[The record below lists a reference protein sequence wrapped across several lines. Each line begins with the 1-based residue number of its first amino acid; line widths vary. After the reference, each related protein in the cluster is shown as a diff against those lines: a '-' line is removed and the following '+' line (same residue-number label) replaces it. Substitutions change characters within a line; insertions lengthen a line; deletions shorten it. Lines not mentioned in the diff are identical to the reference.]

1 MKSFSL
7 HAYIAWFKR
16 EPLKN
21 AARLLLLLS
30 IFCFPFQIRT
40 LIFSPDLFLSGNF
53 NPFTAVFLSFN
64 NLIVL
69 LAGLLY
75 GFWIFKKR
83 LFLKKN
89 ERDFF
94 WWWGAF
100 AAVILL
106 VSFWSF
112 NSQVHWYTALHW
124 GIIFVWFILLVS
136 DLLSW
141 RVKLQC
147 FIGSM
152 VFQSAIG
159 FAQLALQS
167 SVGLGKLGEPLMNS
181 NVPGIA
187 KIDWQGLK
195 FIRPYGTFPHT
206 NVLAGSIVFAL
217 FACMYLYQKSLK
229 SILICTLFFGSAL
242 ILTFSRSAWLGFLIA
257 LIFSLVFTRVRH
269 KLVVFASLVFVFC
282 GILFTQFQGPLVQ
295 RILGNDGQSSLEREL
310 YMNIS
315 KEMILQH
322 PLGVGLGNFTL
333 MMQDFTQQKL
343 APWVIQPVHNVYML
357 AMNELGVQGL
367 VLFLLMA
374 GNFVYIVMSE
384 RKNQQQESS
393 GALSKE
399 GLNFS
404 ITSLKIALLFTF
416 LVIGLFDHYFFTLE
430 QGQFLFIFL
439 MAFLCYTEKKDAL
452 PRMKS

>member
-21 AARLLLLLS
+21 AAKLFLALS

-40 LIFSPDLFLSGNF
+40 LLFSPDLFLSGNF

-75 GFWIFKKR
+75 GFWILKKR

-94 WWWGAF
+94 WWWG
-100 AAVILL
+100 VSGVVVLL

-112 NSQVHWYTALHW
+112 NSLVHWYTTLHW

-141 RVKLQC
+141 RVKFQC
-147 FIGSM
+147 FICSM
-152 VFQSAIG
+152 FFQSAIG
-159 FAQLALQS
+159 FTQLVFQS
-167 SVGLGKLGEPLMNS
+167 SLGLGRLGEPLMNS
-181 NVPGIA
+181 HVSGIA

-217 FACMYLYQKSLK
+217 FASMYLYQKSLK
-229 SILICTLFFGSAL
+229 SILLGTLFFGSAL

-257 LIFSLVFTRVRH
+257 LIFSLVLTKVRH
-269 KLVVFASLVFVFC
+269 KLVVFASLICIFC

-295 RILGNDGQSSLEREL
+295 RILGNDGQSSQEREL
-310 YMNIS
+310 YMDIS
-315 KEMILQH
+315 KEMILKH

-343 APWVIQPVHNVYML
+343 APWVVQPVHNVYML
-357 AMNELGVQGL
+357 AMNELGIQGL

-374 GNFVYIVMSE
+374 GNFVFIVIRE
-384 RKNQQQESS
+384 RKEHLESNS
-393 GALSKE
+393 ALTKE

-416 LVIGLFDHYFFTLE
+416 LVIGLFDHYFFTSE